1 MKKQFAHILIFLL
14 LLISPISFSTDKI
27 RDFYVNATVNSHLK
41 ETRKTSI
48 FIANRVIKLPTLNF
62 TSSQPYRRTV
72 SLQKSFLNEVS
83 RIIEHSRA
91 PPSAHSV

>member
-1 MKKQFAHILIFLL
+1 MKKLFTHIVILLL
-14 LLISPISFSTDKI
+14 LLISPLSFSTDKI
-27 RDFYVNATVNSHLK
+27 RDFYVNATVNSPIK

-48 FIANRVIKLPTLNF
+48 FIANRVIKLFPLNF
-62 TSSQPYRRTV
+62 ASSQPFRRTV